1 MIIKGQYAYI
11 KLIDEYSAE
20 VYDVASNQLICM
32 ADKETALAVYNL
44 LNKGA

>member
-11 KLIDEYSAE
+11 KLVDDYSAK
-20 VYDVASNQLICM
+20 VYDTASNQLICM
-32 ADKETALAVYNL
+32 ADRETALAVYNL

>member
-1 MIIKGQYAYI
+1 MIIRGKYAYI

-20 VYDVASNQLICM
+20 VYDSAFNQLICM

>member
-11 KLIDEYSAE
+11 KLVDDYSAE
-20 VYDVASNQLICM
+20 VYDTESNQLICM

>member
-1 MIIKGQYAYI
+1 MIIRGKYAYI

-20 VYDVASNQLICM
+20 VYDSASNQLICM

>member
-11 KLIDEYSAE
+11 KLVDDYSAE
-20 VYDVASNQLICM
+20 VYDASSNQLICM

-44 LNKGA
+44 LNKGV